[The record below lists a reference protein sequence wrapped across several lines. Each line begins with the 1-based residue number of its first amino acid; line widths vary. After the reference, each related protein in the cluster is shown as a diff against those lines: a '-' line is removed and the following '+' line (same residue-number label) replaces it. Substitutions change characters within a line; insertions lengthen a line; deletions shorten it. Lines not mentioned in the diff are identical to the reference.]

1 MGHAMRHGQLDPSSL
16 QRMLY
21 DTLDHSDDIV
31 LVLEQTTEDAD
42 GIVLVAANDALCRRP
57 G

>member
-1 MGHAMRHGQLDPSSL
+1 MKHGQLDPSSL

-31 LVLEQTTEDAD
+31 LVLETD
-42 GIVLVAANDALCRRP
+42 R
-57 G
+57 